1 MSTREDTRREDTR
14 REDTRREDT
23 RREDTPPGHSPVESN
38 IRGPSVI
45 PFGPQHPVLPEP
57 LHLDLILEDERVVGA
72 VPQIGYIHRGLE
84 LLVEKRDYQ
93 DYVHV
98 AERICGICSFMH
110 GMGYCEAV
118 EGLLGVTVPDRAR
131 YLRTFWCE
139 LERVHS
145 HLLWIGLAADALG
158 FESLFQA
165 AWKIRELVIDVAEET
180 AGGRVIFGSC
190 IVGGVSRDPSGETL
204 QRCMK
209 ALAPAREEFG
219 RLAHVML
226 QDATVRHRLEGVGTL
241 SKERAYEL
249 GAVGPMLRAS
259 GNDYDARRHGYAAY
273 GEIDFETVVETAG
286 DSMARAAV
294 RVREIEQSFKIMD
307 KVVAAMPS
315 GPVAVPLKGMPP
327 VGERFVRLEQPRGEV
342 VYYVR
347 SNGTRN
353 LERFRV
359 RTPTFA
365 NIPAMAEALRG
376 SSLADVPTIVLT
388 IDPCISCTE
397 R

>member
-1 MSTREDTRREDTR
+1 MSAREDTR
-14 REDTRREDT
+14 
-23 RREDTPPGHSPVESN
+23 ESN
-38 IRGPSVI
+38 TRGTSVI

-57 LHLDLILEDERVVGA
+57 LHFDLLLQDEKVVGA

-84 LLVEKRDYQ
+84 LLVEKRDFT

-118 EGLLGVTVPDRAR
+118 EGLMGIQVPDRGR
-131 YLRTFWCE
+131 WLRSFWCE
-139 LERVHS
+139 LERAHS
-145 HLLWIGLAADALG
+145 HLMWAGLAADAFG
-158 FESLFQA
+158 FESLFMA
-165 AWKIRELVIDVAEET
+165 AWRARELIIDVAEET
-180 AGGRVIFGSC
+180 AGGRVIFGSA
-190 IVGGVSRDPSGETL
+190 IVGGVSRDPSDETL
-204 QRCMK
+204 ARCMK
-209 ALAPAREEFG
+209 ALGPARDEIA
-219 RLAHVML
+219 RLSRVVF
-226 QDATVRHRLEGVGTL
+226 QDPTVKHRLDGVGVL

-259 GNDYDARRHGYAAY
+259 GHEYDIRTRGYAAY
-273 GEIDFETVVETAG
+273 GEIDFKPVFETSG
-286 DSMARAAV
+286 DSMARAVV
-294 RVREIEQSFKIMD
+294 RFREIEQAFALMEQ
-307 KVVAAMPS
+307 VVAKIPA
-315 GPVAVPLKGMPP
+315 GPVSVPVRGMPP
-327 VGERFVRLEQPRGEV
+327 VGECFARLEQPRGEV

-365 NIPAMAEALRG
+365 NVPAMVEAMRG
-376 SSLADVPTIVLT
+376 ASLADVPTIILT